1 MSDTL
6 NGKTILVSGALTR
19 TSIAYSVAERV
30 QHEGGRVVLT
40 GFGRRRGITENS
52 ARRLSPQPPVLEFD
66 AERDADVD
74 GLADELTRHVDRL
87 DGVVHCI
94 SASYPGVVGDGFM
107 TARWT
112 EVEHSMRVS
121 AYSFQ
126 SLTCAA
132 MPLLVDGASVVGCTL
147 DASAAWPFYGWAG
160 VAKAAYE
167 STNQYLAH
175 HLGSRGIRVN
185 LVAAGPVESA
195 TMKAVAG
202 ADGLQAMWDERA
214 PLGWDPEAGRTA
226 IATTITTLLSDA
238 LPGVTGEII
247 HCDGGFHARAY

>member
-1 MSDTL
+1 MSGTL
-6 NGKTILVSGALTR
+6 LGKTILISGVLTQS
-19 TSIAYSVAERV
+19 SIAYDVAERV
-30 QHEGGRVVLT
+30 QSEGGRVVLT

-52 ARRLSPQPPVLEFD
+52 ARRLIPQPPVLEFD
-66 AERDADVD
+66 AEHDADID
-74 GLADELTRHVDRL
+74 GLARELAKHVDRL

-107 TARWT
+107 TARWAD
-112 EVEHSMRVS
+112 VEHSMRVS

-132 MPLLVDGASVVGCTL
+132 LPLLSNGGSVVGCTL
-147 DASAAWPFYGWAG
+147 DASVAWPFYGWAG

-202 ADGLQAMWDERA
+202 TEGLGTMWNERA
-214 PLGWDPEAGRTA
+214 PLGWDPEAGRQA
-226 IATTITTLLSDA
+226 VATTIATLLSDA
-238 LPGVTGEII
+238 LPGVTGEVI

>member
-1 MSDTL
+1 MRGTL
-6 NGKTILVSGALTR
+6 AGKTILISGVLTR
-19 TSIAYSVAERV
+19 SSIAYDVAERV
-30 QHEGGRVVLT
+30 QAEGGRVVLT

-52 ARRLSPQPPVLEFD
+52 ARRLDPQPAVLEFD
-66 AERDADVD
+66 AERDADID
-74 GLADELTRHVDRL
+74 ALADELKNHVDQL
-87 DGVVHCI
+87 DGIVHCI
-94 SASYPGVVGDGFM
+94 SASDPGVVGDGFM
-107 TARWT
+107 TARWN

-132 MPLLVDGASVVGCTL
+132 LPLLADGASVVGCTL

-175 HLGSRGIRVN
+175 HLGGRGIRVN

-195 TMKAVAG
+195 TMKAIG
-202 ADGLQAMWDERA
+202 GTGGIGAMWNERA
-214 PLGWDPEAGRTA
+214 PIGWDPEVGRRA
-226 IATTITTLLSDA
+226 VATTITTLLSDA
-238 LPGVTGEII
+238 LPGVTGEVI

>member
-1 MSDTL
+1 MSGTML
-6 NGKTILVSGALTR
+6 GKTILISGVLTQ

-30 QHEGGRVVLT
+30 QGEGGRVVLT

-52 ARRLSPQPPVLEFD
+52 ARRLVPQPPVLEFD
-66 AERDADVD
+66 AERDADID
-74 GLADELTRHVDRL
+74 TLARELAEHADCL

-94 SASYPGVVGDGFM
+94 SASYPSVVGDGFM
-107 TARWT
+107 TAGWP

-126 SLTCAA
+126 ALTRAA
-132 MPLLVDGASVVGCTL
+132 LPLLTDGASVVGCTL
-147 DASAAWPFYGWAG
+147 DATAAWPFYGWAG

-175 HLGSRGIRVN
+175 HLGGRGIRVN

-202 ADGLQAMWDERA
+202 TEGLGAMWNERA
-214 PLGWDPEAGRTA
+214 PLGWDPERGRRA
-226 IATTITTLLSDA
+226 VATTITTLLSDA
-238 LPGVTGEII
+238 LPGVTGEVI
-247 HCDGGFHARAY
+247 HCDGGFHARAH